1 MKYMTLVLA
10 NLGRHKRRT
19 LLTIASVALALFLFA
34 SLRTVVTTLE
44 RASQFGSARRLV
56 MTNATGFVLPL
67 PLSYA
72 NRLSAMK
79 GITRVTWSNWF
90 GGKYGD
96 GKKFFAQFAID
107 PESYLRIYPE
117 IQVSPE
123 HKQAFMRERSAAL
136 VGEKL
141 LRDFGWKVGDNV
153 TLQGTIFPGDWT
165 FTIRG
170 VYTPTLKEY
179 GEDSFMFH
187 YDYLYEREPT
197 RVTPGWYIMKID
209 DPNAAPTVAKTV
221 DDMFRNST
229 APTKTG
235 TEKAFA
241 AGFASMW
248 GNVKLLMSTIGMAVV
263 FAILLVTANAM
274 MMNQRERRSEVAV
287 MKTVGFSDMRVF
299 GLVIIEAAV
308 IALVGAIVGLGA
320 AVVLPIITGFGDGG
334 FLPGFHV
341 TPGTLAFGAAV
352 ALLLTVA
359 SGVFPA
365 WQAAKLP
372 VVQALRR
379 VE

>member
-1 MKYMTLVLA
+1 MRFLPLVLA
-10 NLGRHKRRT
+10 NLKRHKLRT
-19 LLTIASVALALFLFA
+19 VLTTFSVALALFLFA
-34 SLRTVVTTLE
+34 SLRTVVTTLNAGSQVSS
-44 RASQFGSARRLV
+44 ASRLI
-56 MTNATGFVLPL
+56 TQNATAFVIPL
-67 PLSYA
+67 PMSYA
-72 NRLSAMK
+72 QRLKSVPHVQD
-79 GITRVTWSNWF
+79 VTWANWF

-96 GKKFFAQFAID
+96 GRRFFAQFAID

-117 IQVSPE
+117 LQIDE
-123 HKQAFMRERSAAL
+123 AEKQAFFRERSAAII
-136 VGEKL
+136 GEGL
-141 LRDFGWKVGDNV
+141 ARDFGWKVGDNV
-153 TLQGTIFPGDWT
+153 TMQGTIFPGDWT

-170 VYTPTLKEY
+170 IYRPTLKEY
-179 GEDSFMFH
+179 GDDSFMFH
-187 YDYLYEREPT
+187 YDYLYEKAGSG
-197 RVTPGWYIMKID
+197 VTPGWYIMKID
-209 DPNAAPTVAKTV
+209 DPGAAPTVARTI
-221 DDMFRNST
+221 DDQFRNSS

-274 MMNQRERRSEVAV
+274 MMNQRERTGEVAV
-287 MKTVGFSDMRVF
+287 MKTVGFSDRRVF
-299 GLVIIEAAV
+299 GLVIVEAAV
-308 IALVGAIVGLGA
+308 VSLVGAALGLGA
-320 AVVLPIITGFGDGG
+320 AVLLPVVTGFGTGG
-334 FLPGFHV
+334 FLPGFRV
-341 TPGTLAFGAAV
+341 TPGTVAVGATV

>member
-1 MKYMTLVLA
+1 MRFLPLVLA
-10 NLGRHKRRT
+10 NLRRHRLRT

-34 SLRTVVTTLE
+34 SLRTVVTTLNAGSQVSS
-44 RASQFGSARRLV
+44 ASRMVVQ
-56 MTNATGFVLPL
+56 NATAFVIPL
-67 PLSYA
+67 PMSYVA
-72 NRLSAMK
+72 RLKAVPHVQE
-79 GITRVTWSNWF
+79 VTWANWF
-90 GGKYGD
+90 GAKYGD
-96 GKKFFAQFAID
+96 GKRFFASFAID
-107 PESYLRIYPE
+107 AESYLKMYPE
-117 IQVSPE
+117 LAIAE
-123 HKQAFMRERSAAL
+123 EEKQAFLRERSAAV
-136 VGEKL
+136 VGEGL
-141 LRDFGWKVGDNV
+141 VRAFGWKVGDNV

-170 VYTPTLKEY
+170 IYRPTLKEY
-179 GEDSFMFH
+179 GDDSFMFH
-187 YDYLYEREPT
+187 YDYLYEREKD
-197 RVTPGWYIMKID
+197 RVTPGWFVMKID
-209 DPNAAPTVAKTV
+209 DPAAAPQVAKTI
-221 DDMFRNST
+221 DDQFRNST

-274 MMNQRERRSEVAV
+274 MMNQRERTAEVAV
-287 MKTVGFSDMRVF
+287 MKTVGFSDRRVF
-299 GLVIIEAAV
+299 GLVIVEAAV
-308 IALVGAIVGLGA
+308 VSLAGSVIGLGA
-320 AVVLPIITGFGDGG
+320 AALLPVVTGFGEGG
-334 FLPGFHV
+334 FLPGFRV
-341 TPGTLAFGAAV
+341 TTGTLLVGATV

>member
-1 MKYMTLVLA
+1 MKFLPLVLA
-10 NLGRHKRRT
+10 NLKRHKLRT
-19 LLTIASVALALFLFA
+19 ILTMASVALALFLFA
-34 SLRTVVTTLE
+34 SLRTVTTTLSAGSE
-44 RASQFGSARRLV
+44 VSSASRMIVQ
-56 MTNATGFVLPL
+56 NATAFVIPL
-67 PLSYA
+67 PMNYA
-72 NRLSAMK
+72 TRLGTVPHVKA
-79 GITRVTWSNWF
+79 VTWANWF

-96 GKKFFAQFAID
+96 GKKFFATFAID
-107 PESYLRIYPE
+107 PESYLKMYPE
-117 IQVSPE
+117 IAVAEDQ
-123 HKQAFMRERSAAL
+123 KAAFLKERSAAL
-136 VGEKL
+136 IGEGL
-141 LRDFGWKVGDNV
+141 VRAFGWKVGDNV

-170 VYTPTLKEY
+170 IYHPTEKAY
-179 GEDSFMFH
+179 GDDSFMFH
-187 YDYLYEREPT
+187 YAYLYEKEPE
-197 RVTPGWYIMKID
+197 RVTPGWFIMTID
-209 DPNAAPTVAKTV
+209 DPNAAPQVAKTI
-221 DDMFRNST
+221 DDQFRNST

-248 GNVKLLMSTIGMAVV
+248 GNVSLLMTTIGMAVV

-274 MMNQRERRSEVAV
+274 MMNQRERTSEVAV
-287 MKTVGFSDMRVF
+287 MKTVGFSDNRVF
-299 GLVIIEAAV
+299 ALVIIEAAV
-308 IALVGAIVGLGA
+308 ISLTGAIVGLGA
-320 AVVLPIITGFGDGG
+320 ATLLPIVTGFGEGG

-341 TPGTLAFGAAV
+341 TGGTLAIGATV

>member
-1 MKYMTLVLA
+1 MKM
-10 NLGRHKRRT
+10 
-19 LLTIASVALALFLFA
+19 
-34 SLRTVVTTLE
+34 
-44 RASQFGSARRLV
+44 
-56 MTNATGFVLPL
+56 
-67 PLSYA
+67 
-72 NRLSAMK
+72 
-79 GITRVTWSNWF
+79 
-90 GGKYGD
+90 
-96 GKKFFAQFAID
+96 
-107 PESYLRIYPE
+107 YPE
-117 IQVSPE
+117 IQIAE
-123 HKQAFMRERSAAL
+123 DQKQAFLKERSAAVIGEGL
-136 VGEKL
+136 V
-141 LRDFGWKVGDNV
+141 RAFGWKVGDNV

-170 VYTPTLKEY
+170 IYHPTLKEY
-179 GEDSFMFH
+179 GDDSFMFH
-187 YDYLYEREPT
+187 YSYLYEREPT
-197 RVTPGWYIMKID
+197 RVSPGWFIMKID
-209 DPNAAPTVAKTV
+209 DPAAAPTVAKTI
-221 DDMFRNST
+221 DDQFRNST

-287 MKTVGFSDMRVF
+287 MKTVGFSDARVF
-299 GLVIIEAAV
+299 GLIIIEAAV
-308 IALVGAIVGLGA
+308 ISLTGAVLGLGA
-320 AVVLPIITGFGDGG
+320 ATLLPIITGFGEGG

-341 TPGTLAFGAAV
+341 TTGTALFGGAV

-359 SGVFPA
+359 SGIFPA

>member
-1 MKYMTLVLA
+1 VP
-10 NLGRHKRRT
+10 H
-19 LLTIASVALALFLFA
+19 VQ
-34 SLRTVVTTLE
+34 E
-44 RASQFGSARRLV
+44 
-56 MTNATGFVLPL
+56 
-67 PLSYA
+67 
-72 NRLSAMK
+72 
-79 GITRVTWSNWF
+79 VTWANWF

-96 GKKFFAQFAID
+96 GKKFFATFAVE
-107 PESYLRIYPE
+107 PESYMKMYPE
-117 IQVSPE
+117 IQIADDQ
-123 HKQAFMRERSAAL
+123 KQAFLKERSAAVIGEGL
-136 VGEKL
+136 V
-141 LRDFGWKVGDNV
+141 RAFGWKVGDNV

-170 VYTPTLKEY
+170 IYHPTLKEY
-179 GEDSFMFH
+179 GDDSFMFH
-187 YDYLYEREPT
+187 YSYLYEREPT
-197 RVTPGWYIMKID
+197 RVSPGWFIMKID
-209 DPNAAPTVAKTV
+209 DPAAAPTVAKTI
-221 DDMFRNST
+221 DDQFRNST

-287 MKTVGFSDMRVF
+287 MKTVGFSDARVF
-299 GLVIIEAAV
+299 GLIIIEAAV
-308 IALVGAIVGLGA
+308 ISLTGAVLGLGA
-320 AVVLPIITGFGDGG
+320 ATLLPILTGFGEGG

-341 TPGTLAFGAAV
+341 TPGTALFGGVV

-359 SGVFPA
+359 SGIFPA